1 MIIQYKIIDPTKN
14 ITALVETPVDAVC
27 QPDIAVK
34 IMEQEKTVEQV
45 GFVQNDSLRMA
56 GGEFCGNASMSAA
69 VLMCEKS
76 GLGAGESRTVQLNVS
91 GSDEPVPVDVSK
103 NADGTY
109 IGTVNM
115 PAPISVETVSLR
127 YNDDCFNLP
136 LVKFKGVSHI
146 ISEGQLSR
154 AQAEKAVCELCKML
168 GFDGLGI
175 MLLDREKET
184 LNPLVYVPKP
194 ETLFWESSCASG
206 TSAVGAYISHSENR
220 SVELTLKEPGGCLT
234 VRADGSKIKLTGTVT
249 ILETKTID
257 I

>member
-14 ITALVETPVDAVC
+14 ITALVETPVDAAR
-27 QPDIAVK
+27 QPDVAMK

-69 VLMCEKS
+69 VLMCDKN

-91 GSDEPVPVDVSK
+91 GSDEPVSVDVSK

-109 IGTVNM
+109 VGTVNM
-115 PAPISVETVSLR
+115 PAPISFKTVSLK

-154 AQAEKAVCELCKML
+154 TQAENAVAEWCKKL

-184 LNPLVYVPKP
+184 LNPLVYVPNP

-206 TSAVGAYISHSENR
+206 TSAVGVYISHAESR

-234 VRADGSKIKLTGTVT
+234 VFADGSKIKLTGTVT
-249 ILETKTID
+249 ILETKIID